1 MKRLSLLIALIACS
15 LFIPFFA
22 QAREPTEK
30 QFIRL
35 QTATFDP
42 LIETQGSTNL
52 AAIGHTNT
60 SNNPYYILQFDGTA
74 ESISIEQIERL
85 GAEVVG
91 YIPDNALLIH
101 VDPDDLAKV
110 QSVPTVRWIGP
121 YQADYKV
128 SSSINEAT
136 NRLAETNATIT
147 ATIVAFPNES
157 IDDIQQSLEQSGISI
172 AQATE
177 TDLGP
182 VFRVQARPNMLNSV
196 AANPAIQWI
205 EPYFE
210 PELANAEG
218 RRIMNVESVW
228 ESERYFGEG
237 QIVAV
242 SDSGLSV
249 EGNLNADF
257 EGRLKR
263 AFPPSEMNL
272 TSAECRT
279 KTTWTDL
286 NGHGTHV
293 AGSVLGNGR
302 NSGSDP
308 ANKQYANSF
317 AGTAPESELV
327 FMSLNTDGSTGIQ
340 CVDDNADFIAKGY
353 EEGARISSNSWGGP
367 SGGNAQQPEYGGYTF
382 SSNIVDNYIWNN
394 KDYLVLFAAG
404 NAGPGPDTIGAP
416 GTAKNVLTVG
426 ASENNR
432 PDVGQLPDG
441 RNLADDPD
449 TLASFSSR
457 GPTDDGRIKPDVV
470 APGTFILSVR
480 AAQAPDGSFWRNFDE
495 HYAYTG
501 GTSMATPLTAGSAA
515 LVREWSGK
523 ERGLANPSAA
533 MMKALIIHGAAQ
545 MPGAPSPDTESGW
558 GRVDLK
564 NTLNAQYAIF
574 EDNVQGLTTGNSIVR
589 TVEVVGSTSNGTLI
603 AGTPDTNEA
612 DPKDV
617 ATQELTDTDPPP
629 AKPNTVTEAADTFD
643 LQAVPGFDEPYGS
656 VGIPDSGTDGKAETT
671 PVEGT
676 LPVLPSDMPATTV
689 PQIAQEEGPV
699 TQSFLQNMVG
709 GGDFEDP
716 DWSSIWSNVWQG
728 IGQPVRTDGSSGG
741 VVLNGRHSI
750 WLGGTPTDDSI
761 WYPVSFPNTIDSDF
775 PSGMEFIFQM
785 RDLDP
790 GSDSFCVSIIDAS
803 GFIIGNIADC
813 YSSESDDIR
822 ANETLVYSREFNETE
837 RNALRGQTGYLVLF
851 NIGDGQSPHLSTFVD
866 DVVLVIDFADVTLEA
881 VPSAGPAGTTFLLTG
896 SNNIPYGEVE
906 FCQQSCNDPN
916 NSLGFVFADARGDV
930 VAYLPT
936 SETAEAGIYTIVSRN
951 IADRTATTDIRLTG
965 NETPPS
971 ISVTPP
977 SGAAGTEFAFTG
989 TGFVPNDNNI
999 EVVVN
1004 DAVLG
1009 TIGSNVDGG
1018 ITFSIQTSSNT
1029 PSNTYN
1035 VRLTDS
1041 ANRSATTSYQVTGV
1055 ASGNP
1060 TMSVTPE
1067 SASPGSSF
1075 TFTGQNF
1082 SASQAVSF
1090 TLDGQSLGEATTDA
1104 SGGFEVTLNT
1114 TTDIPP
1120 GVYTLEAVQGN
1131 ARASAQFEITGGG
1144 GGGGG
1149 GGQPSG
1155 NGLYVTLAW
1164 TDPPAQVGAQS
1175 TLVNDLNLRLE
1186 GPDGQIYHGNGGTG
1200 PDTRN
1205 NVENIRLE
1213 NPAPGTYQV
1222 IVEASRVSPTYGSQ
1236 PFALVAT
1243 TSQNYGSNTSTI
1255 SFGGQIYLP
1264 LITR

>member
-15 LFIPFFA
+15 LLLPLLV
-22 QAREPTEK
+22 QARAPAEQ

-42 LIETQGSTNL
+42 LVDSNVSRNLTST
-52 AAIGHTNT
+52 AQTDR
-60 SNNPYYILQFDGTA
+60 SENPYYILQFDGTA

-85 GAEVVG
+85 GAKILG
-91 YIPDNALLIH
+91 YIPDNALLIQ
-101 VDPDDLAKV
+101 VQPDDLAKV

-121 YQADYKV
+121 YRADYKV
-128 SSSINEAT
+128 SPSLNSSNT
-136 NRLAETNATIT
+136 RLADTNTAIA
-147 ATIVAFPNES
+147 ATIVAFPGES
-157 IDDIQQSLEQSGISI
+157 IADIQTDLQEAGVIIEQ
-172 AQATE
+172 TTN

-182 VFRVQARPNMLNSV
+182 AFRVRASPDVLNGI
-196 AANPAIQWI
+196 AHNPAIRWI

-210 PELANAEG
+210 PQLANAEG
-218 RRIMNVESVW
+218 RKIMNVESVW
-228 ESERYFGEG
+228 QNEGYFGEG

-257 EGRLKR
+257 EGRLKK

-272 TSAECRT
+272 TSAECRN

-308 ANKQYANSF
+308 ASKQYTNSF
-317 AGTAPESELV
+317 AGTAPESQLV
-327 FMSLNTDGSTGIQ
+327 FMALNTDGSGGIQ
-340 CVDDNADFIAKGY
+340 CVDENADFIAKGY
-353 EEGARISSNSWGGP
+353 QEGARISSNSWGGP
-367 SGGNAQQPEYGGYTF
+367 TGGTAQQPEYGGYTF
-382 SSNIVDNYIWNN
+382 TSNIVDNYIWNN

-416 GTAKNVLTVG
+416 GTAKNILTVG

-432 PDVGQLPDG
+432 PDLGQQSDG
-441 RNLADDPD
+441 SNIADDPD

-457 GPTDDGRIKPDVV
+457 GPTDDGRVKPDVV

-480 AAQAPDGSFWRNFDE
+480 GAQAPDSNFWLGLDE
-495 HYAYTG
+495 HYAYSG
-501 GTSMATPLTAGSAA
+501 GTSMATPLTAGAAA

-533 MMKALIIHGAAQ
+533 MMKALMIHGAAQ
-545 MPGAPSPDTESGW
+545 LPGASSPDAESGW

-589 TVEVVGSTSNGTLI
+589 SIEVVGSTANGTLI
-603 AGTPDTNEA
+603 AGSPIINQAE
-612 DPKDV
+612 PKDV
-617 ATQELTDTDPPP
+617 TTQKLTDTEPPP
-629 AKPNTVTEAADTFD
+629 ATPNAVTEASGSFD
-643 LQAVPGFDEPYGS
+643 LQAVPGFDEPYES
-656 VGIPDSGTDGKAETT
+656 AGIPDSDTDGKAKITS
-671 PVEGT
+671 VEGM
-676 LPVLPSDMPATTV
+676 LPKLPSDMPSTTV
-689 PQIAQEEGPV
+689 PRALQDGGPV

-716 DWSSIWSNVWQG
+716 AWSSVWSSVWQG
-728 IGQPVRTDGSSGG
+728 IGQPVRTDGSDGG

-750 WLGGTPTDDSI
+750 WLGGTPTDDSV
-761 WYPVSFPNTIDSDF
+761 WYPLSFPNTIDTDF
-775 PSGMEFIFQM
+775 PSGLEFTFQM
-785 RDLDP
+785 RNLDR
-790 GSDSFCVSIIDAS
+790 GSDSFCVAVIDAS
-803 GFIIGNIADC
+803 GSILGNIANC
-813 YSSESDDIR
+813 YSSESDGIE
-822 ANETLVYSREFNETE
+822 AGETFVYTNTFDSTE

-851 NIGDGQSPHLSTFVD
+851 NLGDGQSPHLSTFVD
-866 DVVLVIDFADVTLEA
+866 DVALAIDFADVTLEA
-881 VPSAGPAGTTFLLTG
+881 TPSAGPAGTTFLLTG
-896 SNNIPYGEVE
+896 SNNVPYGEVE
-906 FCQQSCNDPN
+906 FCEQTCNDPD

-930 VAYLPT
+930 AAYLP
-936 SETAEAGIYTIVSRN
+936 SAETAEPGTYAVISRN
-951 IADRTATTDIRLTG
+951 VAGRTATTDIRITG
-965 NETPPS
+965 NEVPPS
-971 ISVTPP
+971 VSVNPQLGT
-977 SGAAGTEFAFTG
+977 AGTEFTFTG
-989 TGFVPNDNNI
+989 TGFIPGDNNI
-999 EVVVN
+999 EVAVN
-1004 DAVLG
+1004 GTVLG
-1009 TIGSNVDGG
+1009 TVGSNLDGA
-1018 ITFSIQTSSNT
+1018 IAFAIQTSSNT

-1035 VRLTDS
+1035 VRVTDS

-1060 TMSVTPE
+1060 IMSVTPE
-1067 SASPGSSF
+1067 SGPQGSGF
-1075 TFTGQNF
+1075 TFIGQNF
-1082 SASQAVSF
+1082 TPSQSVHF
-1090 TLDGQSLGEATTDA
+1090 TLDGQSVGEAATDV

-1114 TTDIPP
+1114 ASDIPP
-1120 GVYTLEAVQGN
+1120 GSYTLEAVQGS
-1131 ARASAQFEITGGG
+1131 ARASAQFEIT
-1144 GGGGG
+1144 GGGG

-1155 NGLYVTLAW
+1155 NGLYVTLVW

-1175 TLVNDLNLRLE
+1175 TLVNNLDLRVE
-1186 GPDGQIYHGNGGTG
+1186 GPNGQVYHGNGGNE

-1213 NPAPGTYQV
+1213 NPAPGTYQI

-1243 TSQNYGSNTSTI
+1243 TSQNYGSNETAV
-1255 SFGGQIYLP
+1255 SFGNQIYLP

>member
-1 MKRLSLLIALIACS
+1 MKRLSLLIVLVACS

-22 QAREPTEK
+22 QARESTEK

-42 LIETQGSTNL
+42 LVDTHVSTSL
-52 AAIGHTNT
+52 TATDQTNT
-60 SNNPYYILQFDGTA
+60 SDNPYYILQFDGAA
-74 ESISIEQIERL
+74 ESISIEQIEKL
-85 GAEVVG
+85 GAEIVG

-101 VDPDDLAKV
+101 VEPNDLAKV

-128 SSSINEAT
+128 SPSISSPT
-136 NRLAETNATIT
+136 NRLAETNSMMT
-147 ATIVAFPNES
+147 ATIVAFPDES
-157 IDDIQQSLEQSGISI
+157 LDVIHQSLEQAGISI
-172 AQATE
+172 SQATE

-182 VFRVQARPNMLNSV
+182 VFRVEARPSILKNV

-210 PELANAEG
+210 PELANTEG

-228 ESERYFGEG
+228 ESNGYFGEG

-249 EGNLNADF
+249 EGNLNPDF
-257 EGRLKR
+257 EGRLKK

-272 TSAECRT
+272 TSAECRD

-302 NSGSDP
+302 NSDSDP
-308 ANKQYANSF
+308 ASKQYANSF
-317 AGTAPESELV
+317 AGTAPEAELV
-327 FMSLNTDGSTGIQ
+327 FMSLNTDGSGGIQ

-353 EEGARISSNSWGGP
+353 QEGARISTNSWGGP
-367 SGGNAQQPEYGGYTF
+367 TGGSPQAPEYGGYTF

-432 PDVGQLPDG
+432 PDVGREFDG
-441 RNLADDPD
+441 TNIADDPD

-457 GPTDDGRIKPDVV
+457 GPTDDGRVKPDVV

-480 AAQAPDGSFWRNFDE
+480 AAQAPDSSFWLGFNE

-545 MPGAPSPDTESGW
+545 LPGTPSPDTESGW

-589 TVEVVGSTSNGTLI
+589 TIEVVGSTTNGTLI
-603 AGTPDTNEA
+603 AGNPDTYEA

-617 ATQELTDTDPPP
+617 TTQELTATEPPP
-629 AKPNTVTEAADTFD
+629 ATPNTVTEAPDSFD
-643 LQAVPGFDEPYGS
+643 LQAVPGFDEPYES
-656 VGIPDSGTDGKAETT
+656 ADIPDSDTSNKAGLT

-676 LPVLPSDMPATTV
+676 LPIPPSNMPATTV
-689 PQIAQEEGPV
+689 PQTEQGDGPV

-716 DWSSIWSNVWQG
+716 GWSSIWSNVWQG
-728 IGQPVRTDGSSGG
+728 IGQPVRTDGSDNGI
-741 VVLNGRHSI
+741 VLNGSHSI

-761 WYPVSFPNTIDSDF
+761 WYPVSFPDTIDSDF
-775 PSGMEFIFQM
+775 ASGLEFSFQM
-785 RDLDP
+785 RNLDR
-790 GSDSFCVSIIDAS
+790 GSDSFCVAIIDAS
-803 GFIIGNIADC
+803 GSILGNIGDC
-813 YSSESDDIR
+813 YSSESDGIG
-822 ANETLVYSREFNETE
+822 ANETFTYTNTFDEAE

-866 DVVLVIDFADVTLEA
+866 DVTLAIDFADVTLEA
-881 VPSAGPAGTTFLLTG
+881 TPSAGPAGTTFLLTG
-896 SNNIPYGEVE
+896 SNNVPYGEVE

-936 SETAEAGIYTIVSRN
+936 SETIEAGVYSIVSQN
-951 IADRTATTDIRLTG
+951 VANRTATTDVRITG
-965 NETPPS
+965 DETPAS
-971 ISVTPP
+971 VSVTPP

-1009 TIGSNVDGG
+1009 TVGSNVEGG
-1018 ITFSIQTSSNT
+1018 IAFTIQTSSNT
-1029 PSNTYN
+1029 PANTYN
-1035 VRLTDS
+1035 VRVTDS

-1067 SASPGSSF
+1067 SGPPGTGF

-1082 SASQAVSF
+1082 TASQGVSF
-1090 TLDGQSLGEATTDA
+1090 TLDGQSIGEATTDA

-1120 GVYTLEAVQGN
+1120 GSYTLEAVQGSV
-1131 ARASAQFEITGGG
+1131 RASAQFAITDG

-1175 TLVNDLNLRLE
+1175 TLVNNLDLRLE
-1186 GPDGQIYHGNGGTG
+1186 GPDGQIYHGNGGNA

-1222 IVEASRVSPTYGSQ
+1222 TVEASRVSPTYGSQ

-1243 TSQNYGSNTSTI
+1243 TSQNFGSNETEVG
-1255 SFGGQIYLP
+1255 FGNRIYLP
-1264 LITR
+1264 LIAR